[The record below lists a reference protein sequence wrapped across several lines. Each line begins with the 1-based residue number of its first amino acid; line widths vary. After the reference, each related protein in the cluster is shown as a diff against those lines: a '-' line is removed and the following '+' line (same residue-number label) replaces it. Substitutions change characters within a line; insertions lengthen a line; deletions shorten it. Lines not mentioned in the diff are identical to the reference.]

1 MKIQKF
7 KTIRIL
13 ITALMFLTGTLV
25 ITSGAQAA
33 DSRYYVSMEAPA
45 QTQYGTDNAVISW
58 KLSYISSSNTTETA
72 GYNIYLG
79 EDYGS
84 TKLFAKTPNT
94 FYKITGLED
103 GKKYYVKVE
112 PYAADGSIGSGRSL
126 TIETMPA
133 RVKNFRQERWWYFI
147 NMLEVAWDRIE
158 TADTVNISLYNSKGK
173 KVQSKI
179 LSPSSSSVSFSKMK
193 DEVYTVKIQAS
204 RTINGNTW
212 QTPVSTI
219 QCFNQ
224 ARISSAKVSKKKLTV
239 KWKKVGGATGYD
251 IYVSTKQKS
260 GYKKLKSVG
269 KNTTKA
275 TFSKFKGKSFNPKK
289 TYYIYIE
296 IKKKNG
302 KRIDKSGRLY
312 YWNTKNTATGYF

>member
-204 RTINGNTW
+204 RTMNGNTW

-296 IKKKNG
+296 TKKKNG

>member
-25 ITSGAQAA
+25 IASGAQAA
-33 DSRYYVSMEAPA
+33 DSRYYVSIEAPA
-45 QTQYGTDNAVISW
+45 QTVYGTDNAIISW
-58 KLSYISSSNTTETA
+58 KLSYVSSSNTTLTA

-94 FYKITGLED
+94 SYKITGLED

-112 PYAADGSIGSGRSL
+112 PYAADGSIGSGKLL

-296 IKKKNG
+296 TKKKNG

>member
-13 ITALMFLTGTLV
+13 ITALMFLTGSLV

-296 IKKKNG
+296 TKKKNG

>member
-224 ARISSAKVSKKKLTV
+224 ARISSEKVSKKKLTV

-296 IKKKNG
+296 TKKKNG

>member
-147 NMLEVAWDRIE
+147 NILEVAWDRIE

-296 IKKKNG
+296 TKKKNG

>member
-7 KTIRIL
+7 KMIRIL

-296 IKKKNG
+296 TKKKNG

>member
-179 LSPSSSSVSFSKMK
+179 LSPSSSSVSVSKMK

-296 IKKKNG
+296 TKKKNG

>member
-126 TIETMPA
+126 TIEPA

-296 IKKKNG
+296 TKKKNG

>member
-33 DSRYYVSMEAPA
+33 DSRYYVSMETPA

-296 IKKKNG
+296 TKKKNG

>member
-1 MKIQKF
+1 
-7 KTIRIL
+7 
-13 ITALMFLTGTLV
+13 
-25 ITSGAQAA
+25 
-33 DSRYYVSMEAPA
+33 MEAPA

-147 NMLEVAWDRIE
+147 NILEVAWDRIE

-251 IYVSTKQKS
+251 IYESTKQKS

-296 IKKKNG
+296 TKKKNG

>member
-7 KTIRIL
+7 KMIRIL

-33 DSRYYVSMEAPA
+33 DSRYYVSMETPA

-58 KLSYISSSNTTETA
+58 KLSYISSSNTTETT

-296 IKKKNG
+296 TKKKNG

>member
-45 QTQYGTDNAVISW
+45 QTQYGTNNAVISW

-296 IKKKNG
+296 TKKKNG

>member
-158 TADTVNISLYNSKGK
+158 TADTVNISLYTSKGK

-260 GYKKLKSVG
+260 GYKKMKSVG

-289 TYYIYIE
+289 TYYIYIQT
-296 IKKKNG
+296 KKKNG

>member
-296 IKKKNG
+296 TKKKNG

-312 YWNTKNTATGYF
+312 YWNTKNTATGYS

>member
-296 IKKKNG
+296 TKKKYG

>member
-260 GYKKLKSVG
+260 GYKKLKKKK

-296 IKKKNG
+296 TKKKNG

>member
-25 ITSGAQAA
+25 ITSGARAA

-147 NMLEVAWDRIE
+147 NILEVAWDRIE

-296 IKKKNG
+296 TKKKNG

>member
-33 DSRYYVSMEAPA
+33 DSRYYVSMEDPA
-45 QTQYGTDNAVISW
+45 QTKFGKQNAVISC
-58 KLSYISSSNTTETA
+58 KLSYISSSNTTHTA

-296 IKKKNG
+296 TKKKNG

>member
-72 GYNIYLG
+72 GYNIYMG

-296 IKKKNG
+296 TKKKNG

>member
-103 GKKYYVKVE
+103 GKTYYVKVE

-296 IKKKNG
+296 TKKKNG

>member
-94 FYKITGLED
+94 FYKITG
-103 GKKYYVKVE
+103 KYYVKVE

-296 IKKKNG
+296 TKKKNG

>member
-251 IYVSTKQKS
+251 IYVSSKQKS

-296 IKKKNG
+296 TKKKNG

>member
-296 IKKKNG
+296 TKKKNG

>member
-1 MKIQKF
+1 
-7 KTIRIL
+7 
-13 ITALMFLTGTLV
+13 MFLTGTLV

-147 NMLEVAWDRIE
+147 NILEVAWDRIE

-296 IKKKNG
+296 TKKKNG

>member
-296 IKKKNG
+296 TKKKTG

>member
-296 IKKKNG
+296 TKKKNG
-302 KRIDKSGRLY
+302 KRIDKYGRLY

>member
-179 LSPSSSSVSFSKMK
+179 LSPSSSSVSFSKMN

-219 QCFNQ
+219 NCFNQ

-296 IKKKNG
+296 TKKKNG

>member
-126 TIETMPA
+126 TIDTMPA

-296 IKKKNG
+296 TKKKNG

>member
-147 NMLEVAWDRIE
+147 KMLEVAWDRIE

-296 IKKKNG
+296 TKKKNG

>member
-103 GKKYYVKVE
+103 GKKYYVKIE

-296 IKKKNG
+296 TKKKNG

>member
-296 IKKKNG
+296 TKKKNG

-312 YWNTKNTATGYF
+312 YWNTKNTAIGYF

>member
-112 PYAADGSIGSGRSL
+112 PYAADGSSGSGRSL

-133 RVKNFRQERWWYFI
+133 RVKNFRHERWWYFI

-296 IKKKNG
+296 TKKKNG

>member
-45 QTQYGTDNAVISW
+45 QTQYGTDNAVLSW

-296 IKKKNG
+296 TKKKNG

>member
-1 MKIQKF
+1 
-7 KTIRIL
+7 
-13 ITALMFLTGTLV
+13 
-25 ITSGAQAA
+25 
-33 DSRYYVSMEAPA
+33 MEAPA

-296 IKKKNG
+296 TKKKNG
-302 KRIDKSGRLY
+302 KRKR
-312 YWNTKNTATGYF
+312 

>member
-45 QTQYGTDNAVISW
+45 QTQYGTYNAVISW

-296 IKKKNG
+296 TKKKNG

>member
-94 FYKITGLED
+94 FYKLTGLED

-296 IKKKNG
+296 TKKKNG

>member
-33 DSRYYVSMEAPA
+33 DSRYYVSMETPA

-173 KVQSKI
+173 KVQSKV
-179 LSPSSSSVSFSKMK
+179 LSSSSSSVSFSKMK

-212 QTPVSTI
+212 RTPVSTI

-296 IKKKNG
+296 TKKKNG

>member
-260 GYKKLKSVG
+260 GYKKLKSVS

-275 TFSKFKGKSFNPKK
+275 TFSKFKGKAFNPKK

-296 IKKKNG
+296 TKKKNG

>member
-219 QCFNQ
+219 QCFNR
-224 ARISSAKVSKKKLTV
+224 ARISSAKVSKKELTV

-296 IKKKNG
+296 TKKKNG